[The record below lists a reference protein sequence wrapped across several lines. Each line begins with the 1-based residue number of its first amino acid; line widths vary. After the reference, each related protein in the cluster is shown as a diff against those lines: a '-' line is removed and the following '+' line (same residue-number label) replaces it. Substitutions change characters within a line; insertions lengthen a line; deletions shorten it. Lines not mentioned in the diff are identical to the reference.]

1 MEIRIQEKPVK
12 AAITIS
18 CMDNLKTYKVIEKT
32 EHVFGNRAEK
42 LKEFIDVD
50 DVLLR
55 MPSPYSSGIFLL
67 NATKG
72 KMMYLDFD
80 EGKTSAIKLKRDY
93 NTQSVIL
100 CYCEDDRSD

>member
-12 AAITIS
+12 ANISIS
-18 CMDNLKTYKVIEKT
+18 CMDNLKTYKVIERY
-32 EHVFGNRAEK
+32 ENVFGNRAEK
-42 LKEFIDVD
+42 LKEFIAVD

-55 MPSPYSSGIFLL
+55 MPSPYSAGIFLL

-72 KMMYLDFD
+72 KMMYLDYD
-80 EGKTSAIKLKRDY
+80 EAKTNAVKLKRDY
-93 NTQSVIL
+93 NTQSIIL